1 MAEPARL
8 LRADSELN
16 QLIAPAWQDGQALK
30 HAECSICF
38 EPLSAGPVGV
48 FLNQAGK
55 RVSPHFFNLEAAREW
70 LRSGNGHCPLTR
82 QRIASVAAVP
92 DVREDPKGWWKVVD
106 VDGDGKLS
114 RHEVLEALKAQLP
127 INSVCASPCRAS
139 AIYRGTDQVPACRS
153 SRGALTSPH
162 PARTLPRVRAG

>member
-8 LRADSELN
+8 LRAGSEMD

-48 FLNQAGK
+48 FLNDSGR
-55 RVSPHFFNLEAAREW
+55 RVSPHFFNLDAAREW

-82 QRIASVAAVP
+82 QPITSVAAVP
-92 DVREDPKGWWKVVD
+92 DVREDPHGWWQVVD
-106 VDGDGKLS
+106 VDRDGRLS

-127 INSVCASPCRAS
+127 INSVR
-139 AIYRGTDQVPACRS
+139 IQQT
-153 SRGALTSPH
+153 H
-162 PARTLPRVRAG
+162 PKHCFQSQ